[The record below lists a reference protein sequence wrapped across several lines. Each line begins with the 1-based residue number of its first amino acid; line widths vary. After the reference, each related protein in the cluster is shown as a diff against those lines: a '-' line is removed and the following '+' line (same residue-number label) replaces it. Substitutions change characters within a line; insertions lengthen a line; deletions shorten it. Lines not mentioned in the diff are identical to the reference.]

1 MMGEMDQREFGA
13 EVLRRG
19 LLRAARL
26 ALGAA
31 IIGGMFA
38 GPAPAQSIGDRFKSL
53 FGGSSEPDK
62 PPTISN
68 GPAVE
73 TDLTCPS
80 VSVRAGASTLAV
92 GLPGKEAVGNDL
104 RYQVVIGRTARECN
118 LGAGAITAHVGI
130 QGRIIA
136 GPAGAPTQVDVPLRV
151 AVVQEGVSPKTI
163 FTKAYRTSVAMQ
175 PDGTVP
181 FSFVAEDIV
190 YPAPSAAD
198 NDAYVFYIGFDPQ
211 SLKPESKARR
221 KK

>member
-1 MMGEMDQREFGA
+1 MGEMSEGRVWPGA
-13 EVLRRG
+13 RRR
-19 LLRAARL
+19 LQRAARV

-31 IIGGMFA
+31 LIGGTLA
-38 GPAPAQSIGDRFKSL
+38 APAAAQSIGDRFKSL
-53 FGGSSEPDK
+53 FGGSSEPDQ
-62 PPTISN
+62 PATVSN
-68 GPAVE
+68 GPAAE
-73 TDLTCPS
+73 SSLTCPA
-80 VSVRAGASTLAV
+80 VGVRAGASTYAV
-92 GLPGKEAVGNDL
+92 GLPGKEAAGNDL

-118 LGAGAITAHVGI
+118 LNDGTIVAKLGI

-151 AVVQEGVSPKTI
+151 AVVREGVSPKTI
-163 FTKAYRTSVAMQ
+163 FTKAYRTGVAMQ

-198 NDAYVFYIGFDPQ
+198 NDSYVFYIGFDPQ
-211 SLKPESKARR
+211 SLKPEPKAKR